1 MSESTF
7 WSMDRLAA
15 HNLLA
20 SLKVA
25 ATESNLEIAAR
36 HFARHRE
43 SAIEW
48 AAERTHSSMVRR
60 LEAGSTM
67 YFDRHDAEWTDGY
80 RFAEQQV
87 STMLP
92 KDLLD
97 LGPDR
102 MRTKGQVLRALVRQ
116 ARAG

>member
-1 MSESTF
+1 MSESTS

-20 SLKVA
+20 SLKVE
-25 ATESNLEIAAR
+25 ATDDILEMAAR

-43 SAIEW
+43 NAIEW
-48 AAERTHSSMVRR
+48 AAERTHSSVVRK
-60 LEAGSTM
+60 LEAGSAV
-67 YFDRHDAEWTDGY
+67 YFDRRNGDWSDGY

-87 STMLP
+87 STMMP
-92 KDLLD
+92 KELLD

-102 MRTKGQVLRALVRQ
+102 TRTKGQVLRALVRQ
-116 ARAG
+116 ARVG

>member
-1 MSESTF
+1 MGDSTS

-20 SLKVA
+20 SLKLEQ
-25 ATESNLEIAAR
+25 TEENLELAAR

-48 AAERTHSSMVRR
+48 AAERTHASMLRS
-60 LEAGSTM
+60 LESGSTM
-67 YFDRHDAEWTDGY
+67 FFDRHSAEWTDGY

-87 STMLP
+87 STMMP

-97 LGPDR
+97 LGPER
-102 MRTKGQVLRALVRQ
+102 ARSKGQVLRALVRQ

>member
-1 MSESTF
+1 MSESTS

-20 SLKVA
+20 SLKLDT
-25 ATESNLEIAAR
+25 TEDNLEQAAR
-36 HFARHRE
+36 HFARHRQ

-48 AAERTHSSMVRR
+48 AAERTHSSMVRS
-60 LEAGSTM
+60 LEAGSTS
-67 YFDRHDAEWTDGY
+67 YFDRHSAEWTDGY

-87 STMLP
+87 STMMP

-97 LGPDR
+97 LGPE
-102 MRTKGQVLRALVRQ
+102 RTRSKGQVLRALVRQ